1 MERLAWGVGLMIA
14 APAAIAFV
22 APRSTIGVLGSA
34 ISQFLMIVALDYGP
48 NRWRRSI
55 LKQEYEG
62 DALEERLKMKIGG
75 GLPMLWALMEMALV
89 NMRPKLCVGDEVP
102 AGIALHALDNASAE
116 AMDLLSLSRPG
127 VPLVL
132 NFGSCS

>member
-1 MERLAWGVGLMIA
+1 MGLVWAAGVLIA
-14 APAAIAFV
+14 APAAIAYV
-22 APRSTIGVLGSA
+22 APRSTIGVVGGA
-34 ISQFLMIVALDYGP
+34 IGQFLMIIALDYGP
-48 NRWRRSI
+48 NRWRRSV

-89 NMRPKLCVGDEVP
+89 NLRPKLRVGDKVP
-102 AGIALHALDNASAE
+102 AGIALHALDNASTE

>member
-1 MERLAWGVGLMIA
+1 MI
-14 APAAIAFV
+14 I
-22 APRSTIGVLGSA
+22 
-34 ISQFLMIVALDYGP
+34 ALDYGP
-48 NRWRRSI
+48 NRWRRSV

-89 NMRPKLCVGDEVP
+89 NLRPKLRVGDKVP
-102 AGIALHALDNASAE
+102 AGIALHALDNASTE

>member
-1 MERLAWGVGLMIA
+1 MGLVWAAGVLIA
-14 APAAIAFV
+14 APAAIAYV
-22 APRSTIGVLGSA
+22 APRSTIGVVGGA
-34 ISQFLMIVALDYGP
+34 IGQFLMIIALDYGP
-48 NRWRRSI
+48 NRWRRSV

-75 GLPMLWALMEMALV
+75 GLSMLWALMEMALV
-89 NMRPKLCVGDEVP
+89 NLRPKLRVGDKVP
-102 AGIALHALDNASAE
+102 AGIALHALDNASTE